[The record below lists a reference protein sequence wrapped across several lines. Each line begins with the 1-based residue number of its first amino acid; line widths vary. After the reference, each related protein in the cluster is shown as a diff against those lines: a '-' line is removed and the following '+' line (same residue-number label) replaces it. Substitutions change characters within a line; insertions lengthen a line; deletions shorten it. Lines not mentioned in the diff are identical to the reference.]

1 MKLISH
7 FDILKHGKKV
17 AVCDAELANKRG
29 VDLTP
34 LYNQVRPEISYQRV
48 KKLAHIPKGYD
59 IANLEIRLCSGKKI
73 LKRKPAED
81 TGEYLSEEEI
91 C

>member
-1 MKLISH
+1 MKLINH
-7 FDILKHGKKV
+7 FDVLKHGKKI

-29 VDLTP
+29 ADLTP

-73 LKRKPAED
+73 QKRKPVED
-81 TGEYLSEEEI
+81 TCEFLKEDEI